1 MKKKLMSLLS
11 LILVVVM
18 ICPTMAFAD
27 ETGVTVADDTET
39 DEVGTSVATGS
50 YTLYYDSTKT
60 DKKSTTI
67 ACEGAASWSV
77 INGTG
82 VVSVNNGTVTALK
95 AGTATVCAFDSS
107 VKQIGIYTITV
118 EAVALTKLEIMTE
131 SRSSYVSGTKISK
144 SDLKVKATYND
155 GSEDPEFKD
164 YTISPAD
171 AVTKD
176 GKVTVSANG
185 KTATMDY
192 TVNEVSMKDMVTGI
206 SISAPASTAEYTVGD
221 TIKTSDIELSI
232 AYVGGVNNSATLASL
247 KDAVC
252 NLEFSGTGK
261 YTFSNDDQKAVNKTI
276 TVSYAGYE
284 ASVTVK
290 VKAKS
295 TSGDSSSATQNTYL
309 ATKTGDLRT
318 KTYKVGDQIKFDG
331 ITITFTVKSGNTT
344 ISTDTLTADQLNSSY
359 SYTFKETDKGSNKSI
374 NVKIPYNGHDYI
386 VNFSGLTVNADVDDS
401 KVREISAIELK
412 EKEYPIGYIFS
423 KNDIDRLKVRFWGE
437 TSAKTLYEEDL
448 SEYSFFSDSAFKLEV
463 LTDDEKQK
471 SSSTRRYTIED
482 SDIVED
488 DDGDKTVNMR
498 LAYPYYSSST
508 STSKKTNYLT
518 FTVDVGDS
526 DISYIYDGKLI
537 AVYEELEDALEY
549 CTEDDD
555 DWDDFDLKDVK
566 SSKYVTLRLGKD
578 YKIDSS
584 FDEFSPSECNIVI
597 DLAGNDLRFY
607 ADTIEIDKE
616 DKEYTVTVTN
626 SSKNDAKFIYYD
638 KSVTLTL
645 GEDDKIVFEY
655 DKGLPGFYTVEAT
668 ADKGGKISASPAL
681 TSGKVEVGM
690 GSTVKFTI
698 TPDTDYAIDTV
709 KVNNKSVTSDTTN
722 YKLSSN
728 GTATYELKKINS
740 NTKVAVTFKETKKA
754 WKNPYS
760 DISSNASYIDAIQF
774 VDEHELFEG
783 YTDGTF
789 GPNKSM
795 TRATFVT
802 VLGRLA
808 GVDKSRYT
816 KSSFTDVPVDSTTSW
831 YRPYVEWAVATGIV
845 QGYGDGTFGPNNEIT
860 HQQMYL
866 MMYRYSLFV
875 ENNQINVRN
884 VSLKV
889 SDAKDVA
896 DWALDGVK
904 YAQQQDFL
912 VLSGNRVDPTES
924 ARRWELATLLQ
935 DFCSNILKWAD

>member
-27 ETGVTVADDTET
+27 EVAGDTET
-39 DEVGTSVATGS
+39 DEAGTSVVTGS
-50 YTLYYDSTKT
+50 YDLFYDSTIEN
-60 DKKSTTI
+60 KKSTTI
-67 ACEGAASWSV
+67 NCTSAASWSV
-77 INGTG
+77 ITGKG
-82 VVSVNNGTVTALK
+82 VVSVSNGTVTALK
-95 AGTATVCAFDSS
+95 AGTATVCAFNAD
-107 VKQIGIYTITV
+107 VNMIGKYTITV
-118 EAVALTKLEIMTE
+118 EAVALESLEIVKAD

-155 GSEDPEFKD
+155 GSENADFKD
-164 YTISPAD
+164 YTITPAD

-176 GKVTVSANG
+176 GAVTVSANG
-185 KTATMDY
+185 KTATMEY
-192 TVNEVSMKDMVTGI
+192 TVNEVSMEDMVTGV
-206 SISAPASTAEYTVGD
+206 SISAPASSAEYTVGD
-221 TIKTSDIELSI
+221 TIKNSDIVLSI
-232 AYVGGVNNSATLASL
+232 DYVGGVNNTATLASL
-247 KDAVC
+247 KDAEC
-252 NLEFSGTGK
+252 NLEFSSAGK
-261 YTFSNDDQKAVNKTI
+261 YTFSNDDQKAGTKTI
-276 TVSYAGYE
+276 TVSYAGYK
-284 ASVTVK
+284 ASVTIK

-295 TSGDSSSATQNTYL
+295 TSGDSSSTTQNTYQT
-309 ATKTGDLRT
+309 TKTGDLRT
-318 KTYKVGDQIKFDG
+318 KTYKVGDQLKFDG
-331 ITITFTVKSGNTT
+331 ITITFTVKNGNTT
-344 ISTDTLTADQLNSSY
+344 ISADTLTADQLNSSY
-359 SYTFKETDKGSNKSI
+359 TYTFKETDKGTNKSI
-374 NVKIPYNGHDYI
+374 NVKIPYNGHDYTVTFTGI
-386 VNFSGLTVNADVDDS
+386 TVNANVDDS
-401 KVREISAIELK
+401 KVREISDIELK
-412 EKEYPIGYIFS
+412 EDEYPIGYIFS
-423 KNDIDRLKVRFWGE
+423 KNDIGRLKVRFWGE
-437 TSAKTLYEEDL
+437 TSSKTLYEDDF

-471 SSSTRRYTIED
+471 SSSSRRYTIED
-482 SDIVED
+482 GDIVED

-508 STSKKTNYLT
+508 STSKKTEYLT

-537 AVYEELEDALEY
+537 AVYKELEDALEY

-555 DWDDFDLKDVK
+555 DWDDFELDDVK

-584 FDEFSPSECNIVI
+584 FDEFSPSKCNIVI

-607 ADTIEIDKE
+607 TDTIEIDKD
-616 DKEYTVTVTN
+616 DKKYTITVTN

-638 KSVTLTL
+638 KNVTLTL

-655 DKGLPGFYTVEAT
+655 DKDLPGFYTVEAT
-668 ADKGGKISASPAL
+668 AGKGGKISASPAL

-698 TPDTDYAIDTV
+698 TPDADYAIDTV
-709 KVNNKSVTSDTTN
+709 KVDNKSVTSDTAN

-816 KSSFTDVPVDSTTSW
+816 KSSFTDVPVNSSTSW

-912 VLSGNRVDPTES
+912 VNSNRVDPTEP